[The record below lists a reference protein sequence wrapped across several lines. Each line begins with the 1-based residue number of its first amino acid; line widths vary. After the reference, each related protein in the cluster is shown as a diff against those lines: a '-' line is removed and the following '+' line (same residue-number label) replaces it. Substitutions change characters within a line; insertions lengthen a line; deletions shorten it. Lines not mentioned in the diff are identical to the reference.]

1 MNATKQTD
9 PKRKK
14 SMESM
19 LAVMAV
25 DAAVLLS
32 FLLALAIEV
41 ALIDAVLVLMRR
53 HIDARRKQE
62 ELHVVAL
69 PAPRGRMSRRA

>member
-1 MNATKQTD
+1 
-9 PKRKK
+9 
-14 SMESM
+14 MEHM
-19 LAVMAV
+19 LAMMEVNLV
-25 DAAVLLS
+25 VVLS

-53 HIDARRKQE
+53 HVDARRKEE

-69 PAPRGRMSRRA
+69 PAPRARMSRRA

>member
-69 PAPRGRMSRRA
+69 PAPRVRMSRRA

>member
-1 MNATKQTD
+1 
-9 PKRKK
+9 
-14 SMESM
+14 MESM
-19 LAVMAV
+19 LGMLAI

-53 HIDARRKQE
+53 HINARRKQ

-69 PAPRGRMSRRA
+69 PAPRVRMSRRA